1 MGCRLKATFSDPYM
15 APPVL
20 DDIDCDRVTAF
31 SKEEPANIT
40 LGYQQ
45 PSASKP
51 SGPHHPHHFIHDKH
65 CITGMAIKGTVDPS
79 RSGRGRHPECVS
91 CDLPMLLD
99 ITKCNSLDAS
109 EQCCRAA
116 KAWNNGGCMCA
127 HSSHKLAREMGAS
140 HALMK
145 ALANQCDFQLTNHQE
160 KNCPAVSNNFRSQGV
175 QDSAAFGG
183 WNTLIPATLGA
194 AFLLMFALFTE

>member
-1 MGCRLKATFSDPYM
+1 MRALEPHNPTPKTPARQLAQTGATQ
-15 APPVL
+15 
-20 DDIDCDRVTAF
+20 R
-31 SKEEPANIT
+31 
-40 LGYQQ
+40 
-45 PSASKP
+45 
-51 SGPHHPHHFIHDKH
+51 
-65 CITGMAIKGTVDPS
+65 
-79 RSGRGRHPECVS
+79 
-91 CDLPMLLD
+91 
-99 ITKCNSLDAS
+99 
-109 EQCCRAA
+109 
-116 KAWNNGGCMCA
+116 GCMCA
-127 HSSHKLAREMGAS
+127 HSSHKLAKEMGAS

>member
-1 MGCRLKATFSDPYM
+1 MGVSRRALIEATTYGEPNAYVDGNGIPESEMNITAFDGPSEQDIIEACRLKATFSDPYM

-31 SKEEPANIT
+31 SKEEPASIT

-79 RSGRGRHPECVS
+79 RSGA
-91 CDLPMLLD
+91 
-99 ITKCNSLDAS
+99 DATPS
-109 EQCCRAA
+109 A
-116 KAWNNGGCMCA
+116 
-127 HSSHKLAREMGAS
+127 
-140 HALMK
+140 
-145 ALANQCDFQLTNHQE
+145 
-160 KNCPAVSNNFRSQGV
+160 CPATSPCCWTSQSATPWTPAS
-175 QDSAAFGG
+175 SAAGPPRRG
-183 WNTLIPATLGA
+183 TTAAACALTRATSSPRRWEPP
-194 AFLLMFALFTE
+194 TPS